1 MQILIIAHLSTCE
14 LIRKIEK
21 IQKRFLRIV
30 LDDYDSDYDSDYDI
44 YYIHQQF
51 YRYQKLHHF
60 P

>member
-30 LDDYDSDYDSDYDI
+30 LDDYDSDYDI